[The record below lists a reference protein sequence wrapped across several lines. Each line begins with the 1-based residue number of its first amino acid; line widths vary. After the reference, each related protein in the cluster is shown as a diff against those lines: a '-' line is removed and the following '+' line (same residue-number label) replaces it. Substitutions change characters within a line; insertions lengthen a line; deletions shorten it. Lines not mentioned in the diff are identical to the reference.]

1 MYIKYLRTRREANGR
16 PMKELRAV
24 FLCCFFYFN
33 FFISLKTLEIPSY
46 PISSIAEKATNLGH
60 GPRDPHAR
68 TLVPH

>member
-33 FFISLKTLEIPSY
+33 FL
-46 PISSIAEKATNLGH
+46 ISSETYVMLGNGMCP
-60 GPRDPHAR
+60 GPAGKMSFPKH
-68 TLVPH
+68 